1 MMISNG
7 VAMVKLIE
15 IDTYLHPYIHTYFPS
30 NHDVDVLLI
39 NVKVVSEILLFYLFF
54 QWLYFDLVALIL
66 DFCTFIT
73 FDFFND

>member
-30 NHDVDVLLI
+30 NHDVDILLI
-39 NVKVVSEILLFYLFF
+39 NVKVSEMFMLSLM
-54 QWLYFDLVALIL
+54 ALS
-66 DFCTFIT
+66 
-73 FDFFND
+73 

>member
-7 VAMVKLIE
+7 VTVVKLIE

-39 NVKVVSEILLFYLFF
+39 NVKVSEILLFY
-54 QWLYFDLVALIL
+54 
-66 DFCTFIT
+66 
-73 FDFFND
+73 DFF